1 MINVSNNFKKAM
13 QEPVKEL
20 KAYIKTENNIYIKS
34 SDDLISFSISGE
46 GNIGKTTMR
55 KLEAKYIGEHNLL
68 GKSIFVAFGVKTG
81 EETYEY
87 IDYGTFIVTE
97 IETSKD
103 TDTTSIVGYDLMINT
118 MKNYNVNIEYPI
130 TLIDYANIICG
141 LCGLELINNTFVHNN
156 WVIDTELYKNIDGIT
171 YRDVLE
177 EIAKATASTCI
188 IKNDKVYFKYIE
200 NTGEELT
207 YANMFKLKLEPMYG
221 EINSVVLSRTP
232 QEDNIYMQDDQSIID
247 NGLTEFKIENNQIID
262 KDRDNAML
270 PIFNALH
277 GISYYPFETDTE
289 GLGWY
294 EIGDRFDIINDTNDS
309 FSCVLFN
316 FSVTVDGGIKEKL
329 YTKEPTKTQTQ
340 YQYASKVEK
349 RLKNTEIIVDKQ
361 NQKITSIVST
371 QEEQSQKI
379 SQQEQT
385 IDEVTDIVTEQTN
398 IITGLSTELEQTN
411 SSFSFTFDQL
421 LTQISTIDGQTQ
433 TQFSEIIKYI
443 RFEDGNIILGEVG
456 NELVLKIQ
464 NNRISFMQSGVE
476 VAYFSNK
483 KMYITDG
490 EFLNSLTLGNFGFIP
505 RANGNLS
512 FRKVK

>member
-13 QEPVKEL
+13 KEPVKEL
-20 KAYIKTENNIYIKS
+20 KAYIKTEDNIYIKS

-68 GKSIFVAFGVKTG
+68 GKSAFVALGVKTG

-87 IDYGTFIVTE
+87 IDYGTFIITE

-103 TDTTSIVGYDLMINT
+103 TETTTVVGYDLMINT
-118 MKNYNVNIEYPI
+118 MKPYNANIVYPI
-130 TLIDYANIICG
+130 TLIDYADIICG
-141 LCGLELINNTFVHNN
+141 FCGLELINETFVHDN
-156 WVIDTELYKNIDGIT
+156 WVINTDLYKNIDGIT

-177 EIAKATASTCI
+177 EIAKVTASTCV
-188 IKNDKVYFKYIE
+188 IKDDKVYFKYIE
-200 NTGEELT
+200 DTKEKLT

-221 EINSVVLSRTP
+221 EINSVVLARTP
-232 QEDNIYMQDDQSIID
+232 QEDNIYMQDEQSISD

-270 PIFNALH
+270 PIYNALH

-294 EIGDRFDIINDTNDS
+294 EIGDRFNITNDTNDIYS
-309 FSCVLFN
+309 VVLFN
-316 FSVTVDGGIKEKL
+316 FSISVDGGIKEKL

-349 RLKNTEIIVDKQ
+349 RIRNTEIIVDKQ
-361 NQKITSIVST
+361 NQKITSVVST
-371 QEEQSQKI
+371 QEEQSQKVA
-379 SQQEQT
+379 QQEQI
-385 IDEVTDIVTEQTN
+385 IDEVTGIVTEQTN
-398 IITGLSTELEQTN
+398 TIVGLSTQWEQTN
-411 SSFSFTFDQL
+411 KDFTATFSQL
-421 LTQISTIDGQTQ
+421 LEQVTNLDGETQ

-443 RFEDGNIILGEVG
+443 RFENGNIVLGQVG
-456 NELVLKIQ
+456 NELILRIQ
-464 NNRISFMQSGVE
+464 NDRISFMQSGIE